1 MPIMDGFKSSKKIKK
16 LIAQN
21 NLNNILII
29 GFTSLLTEKEKNK
42 SLKNKMDYILQKP
55 LTYQQLKT
63 FIVPLLNFN

>member
-16 LIAQN
+16 LIN
-21 NLNNILII
+21 KKNLNNILII

-55 LTYQQLKT
+55 LTY
-63 FIVPLLNFN
+63 